1 MRPRKTSTGDDQ
13 HGIALA
19 LGGGFSRGFAHLG
32 VLEVLEQE
40 HIPISFIAGTS
51 IGGLLG
57 AAYADGIPVR
67 QLCDLGRQVRIRD
80 FIRFYRAANWASKA
94 SDTGEPVEYAAPSDL
109 IGQFVHEWFQS
120 TRVEELAIRTAI
132 VATDLDAGATHVFA
146 RGPLDIAIR
155 ASCAFPGLFPPVE
168 HEGRRFADGCIM
180 APVPTAVAARMNCAC
195 VLGVAP
201 SGSTIRKMPRSS
213 DHAAVQFKFKGSRV
227 SSLGPSWSSQADI
240 ILDPVVNQI
249 GWTDFSRVDEAFHAG
264 ADAMRRAKVL
274 KSANFLRAGSQMHL
288 RKMNGPHNPSRAH
301 EMMTKMKR
309 KEGLHY
315 EDFTLR

>member
-1 MRPRKTSTGDDQ
+1 MTASRGPDQNLKRPGADLRTRKASTGNDQ

-67 QLCDLGRQVRIRD
+67 QLSELGRQVRIRD
-80 FIRFYRAANWASKA
+80 FIRFYRAAKGSAKA
-94 SDTGEPVEYAAPSDL
+94 GRAGEAAEHAAPSDL

-132 VATDLDAGATHVFA
+132 VTTDLDAGATHVFT

-195 VLGVAP
+195 VLGVAV
-201 SGSTIRKMPRSS
+201 GSDDRNASPS
-213 DHAAVQFKFKGSRV
+213 DHAAVKGA
-227 SSLGPSWSSQADI
+227 LGPSWTNLADI

-249 GWTDFSRVDEAFHAG
+249 GWTDFSRVDEAFDAG
-264 ADAMRRAKVL
+264 ADAMRLAVPQVRELLARR
-274 KSANFLRAGSQMHL
+274 FQMYL
-288 RKMNGPHNPSRAH
+288 RKEQSTQPQTSTRNVDQNDTQSGFAP
-301 EMMTKMKR
+301 
-309 KEGLHY
+309 
-315 EDFTLR
+315 